1 MGDPSSPPDINVSNG
16 TCYYTEHEKTKG
28 NFIACG
34 NVAFGHWP
42 CCQAGDMCLSLGNAN
57 GCWDSDT
64 GNTYLAG
71 CTDAGFNARACP
83 WKSPLFHEQE
93 WVAIQQCHPG
103 IGDDD
108 TIWGGCKVD
117 ANQTT
122 LEKLPHA
129 SCDPYCSSSVMVGAS
144 VLPAFASLP
153 SSAGGS
159 IKWTSGFDPTAT
171 AAGVKPAN
179 ATVTPK
185 SSPTPTVSSSAG
197 SFVTA
202 PPTATETSPPP
213 AATATSDG
221 SGLTVGAKAGIGVG
235 AAGAALLIVAVV
247 LLGLLVRR
255 RRQRKNSLAHLKDAS
270 PSHPHPHPHPHPYQ
284 YDETPDKQQQQQ
296 EQVMYYNYNLNK
308 TLPPP
313 TTTVRPT
320 LNSQDSQPFVG
331 YKAELSADEAQQKR
345 PWDQQTGF
353 KSELA
358 ADEPLN
364 EIGSSGGQ
372 YDINGTTKSES
383 RTGGTGAAVAG
394 GEIRGSSGA
403 HHGTPGNGG
412 GGLSPYSSPHPSS
425 AATAHSPFSAY
436 SEVSTLYASS
446 GGSNNG
452 GTGRWA
458 SPTPPQQ
465 HQQQHG
471 HGDHPL
477 EQEWPLPD
485 GHSSPAHVQSFKE
498 RHQVRGRTWR
508 SHGYDPS

>member
-28 NFIACG
+28 NFIPCG

-42 CCQAGDMCLSLGNAN
+42 YGQTA
-57 GCWDSDT
+57 

-103 IGDDD
+103 TGGED
-108 TIWGGCKVD
+108 TVWGGCKVD

-129 SCDPYCSSSVMVGAS
+129 SCDPYCSSSVLVDAS

-171 AAGVKPAN
+171 AAGVKSAN
-179 ATVTPK
+179 ATATSK
-185 SSPTPTVSSSAG
+185 SSLTSTASSSPG
-197 SFVTA
+197 SSVTA

-213 AATATSDG
+213 AATASPEN
-221 SGLTVGAKAGIGVG
+221 SALTVGAKAGIGVG
-235 AAGAALLIVAVV
+235 AAGAALLIMAVV

-255 RRQRKNSLAHLKDAS
+255 RKQRRNNQAHLEDTS
-270 PSHPHPHPHPHPYQ
+270 SSRPHPHQ
-284 YDETPDKQQQQQ
+284 YDEPSNEQQQG
-296 EQVMYYNYNLNK
+296 QVMYYNYNINK
-308 TLPPP
+308 TPPP
-313 TTTVRPT
+313 ATTTVRPT
-320 LNSQDSQPFVG
+320 LSSLDSQPYVG
-331 YKAELSADEAQQKR
+331 YKAELSADEAQQRR

-358 ADEPLN
+358 ADETTMPPN
-364 EIGSSGGQ
+364 EIGSSDGHDGNGGA
-372 YDINGTTKSES
+372 NERES
-383 RTGGTGAAVAG
+383 RTGGAR
-394 GEIRGSSGA
+394 GETSQGSSGA
-403 HHGTPGNGG
+403 HHGTSGSG
-412 GGLSPYSSPHPSS
+412 GGLSPYPSPHPSS

-446 GGSNNG
+446 GGGSNNG
-452 GTGRWA
+452 GMGRWA

-465 HQQQHG
+465 HQRQQR
-471 HGDHPL
+471 HGDYPL
-477 EQEWPLPD
+477 EQEWPLSEGP
-485 GHSSPAHVQSFKE
+485 GGSAQIHSFRE
-498 RHQVRGRTWR
+498 RPQVRGGTWR